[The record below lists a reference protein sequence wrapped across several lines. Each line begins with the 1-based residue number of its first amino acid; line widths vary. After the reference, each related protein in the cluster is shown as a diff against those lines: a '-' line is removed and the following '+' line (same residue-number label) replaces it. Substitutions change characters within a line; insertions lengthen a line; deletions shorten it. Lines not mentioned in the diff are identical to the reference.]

1 MENPGKENNVP
12 GTHGNVFK
20 IYESGIKI
28 NKPSIMRW
36 PGHVARM
43 GERRGAYRV
52 FLCGET

>member
-1 MENPGKENNVP
+1 MENSRKENNVP

-20 IYESGIKI
+20 IYESGIKR

-52 FLCGET
+52 FCGET